1 VLVVKRLG
9 EGERHDKVKL
19 NELVRDH
26 GAAL

>member
-9 EGERHDKVKL
+9 AGERHDKVKL